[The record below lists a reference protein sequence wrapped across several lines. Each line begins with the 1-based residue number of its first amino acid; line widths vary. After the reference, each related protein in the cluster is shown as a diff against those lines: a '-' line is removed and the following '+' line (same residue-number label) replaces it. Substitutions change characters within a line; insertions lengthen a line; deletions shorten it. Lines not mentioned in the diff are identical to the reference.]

1 MAIATGS
8 TGELRYRGQ
17 RAAKCRNFTLDISRD
32 ALETTSIG
40 SYDRTF
46 AEGIRGATGSGTIL
60 YDDADSSTLD
70 LLNVILAN
78 GSAEVEMSLVLN
90 TANGKLLD
98 FTALLT
104 QVSTPV
110 SVGEVVA
117 CSVNFQVTGGIRGA
131 F

>member
-17 RAAKCRNFTLDISRD
+17 RTAKCRNFTLDISRD
-32 ALETTSIG
+32 ALETTSLG

-46 AEGIRGATGSGTIL
+46 VEGIRGATGSGTIL
-60 YDDADSSTLD
+60 YDDSDSTTLD
-70 LLNVILAN
+70 MLNSILVN
-78 GSAEVEMSLVLN
+78 GSTEVEMSLILN
-90 TANGKLLD
+90 SGNGRSLD
-98 FTALLT
+98 FSAVIT

-117 CSVNFQVTGGIRGA
+117 CSVSFQVTGGIGGG